1 MDFAGVQALVSPTL
15 PSIAPIE
22 ADMSHSLTGST
33 GKDSLSSALMMLSPA
48 NLTGMPGLSIPCGF
62 AGGQPVGMHFLGR
75 EFAEA
80 DLLGIA
86 HVYEKHTSWH
96 TKVPVRG

>member
-1 MDFAGVQALVSPTL
+1 MTIPPGSQDPKAWHHAL
-15 PSIAPIE
+15 SI
-22 ADMSHSLTGST
+22 SRLTGST